1 MWAGGEWCLSTL
13 LVSTPLSLLTDEN
26 SAVTKAAKEEE
37 GPGLPATS
45 YEW

>member
-1 MWAGGEWCLSTL
+1 MRAGGEWCLSTL

-26 SAVTKAAKEEE
+26 SAVTKAKEEE
-37 GPGLPATS
+37 EPGLPAAS